1 MTRWNIEKSGTGIE
15 KDGTGIEK
23 SGTGIEKSGTG
34 IEKSGTG
41 IEKSGT
47 GIRKGLLALS
57 IASFAFVSHANA
69 SQLQPEG
76 NLSVVVQNNS
86 LLVSWMI
93 DGSIFSGVS
102 SLNGSSTNISLTE
115 ITLAKDVQYVETT
128 GGGTGN
134 SIETT
139 GGGTGITIQ
148 TTGGGTGI
156 ETTGGGTGIETTGGG
171 TGIAIQTT
179 GGGTGIETTGGGT
192 GIETTGGG
200 TGIDTTGGGTGIDTT
215 GGGTGIIVLTTGGGT
230 GQESIAI
237 TLPANTGLEM
247 EVTLDCQT
255 ASISV
260 FDSNYVEVVSF
271 DGVQV
276 LGDTGLCQVAAN
288 DSSRSVKKTKQRTTS

>member
-1 MTRWNIEKSGTGIE
+1 MTRWKIEKDGTGIE

-23 SGTGIEKSGTG
+23 DGTGIEKSGTG

-57 IASFAFVSHANA
+57 MVSLAFVSQANA
-69 SQLQPEG
+69 GQLQPEG
-76 NLSVVVQNNS
+76 NLSVVVQNDS

-102 SLNGSSTNISLTE
+102 ALNGTSANILLTE
-115 ITLAKDVQYVETT
+115 VSLARNNNFLDTTGGGTGIETTGGGTGNKAETTGGGTGNAVETT
-128 GGGTGN
+128 GGGTG
-134 SIETT
+134 IA
-139 GGGTGITIQ
+139 IQ
-148 TTGGGTGI
+148 
-156 ETTGGGTGIETTGGG
+156 TTGGGTGIETTGGG

-192 GIETTGGG
+192 GI
-200 TGIDTTGGGTGIDTT
+200 DTT

-237 TLPANTGLEM
+237 TLPSNTGLEM
-247 EVTLDCQT
+247 EITLDCQT
-255 ASISV
+255 ATVSV
-260 FDSNYVEVVSF
+260 LDSNFTEVVSF
-271 DGVQV
+271 NNINVM
-276 LGDTGLCQVAAN
+276 GDTGLCQAAPG
-288 DSSRSVKKTKQRTTS
+288 DDRLSYEKKNFRKTNS